1 MASSDIQDQTHR
13 LQSDDHL
20 KLLDEIDKLRSQG
33 ISHYVSLPQLI
44 VCGDQSSG
52 KSSVLEAISGISFP
66 SKDNLCTRFATEVI
80 LRKAATVSVSIRIV
94 PSQTRSEAECSR
106 LVQFSETLEDLKD
119 FPNIVEKAKTVMGIS
134 ATTSAFSNDVLR
146 VEISGPTR
154 PSFTIVDLP
163 GLIHSENKLQSSA
176 DVSMVWEMV
185 RGYMTNQ
192 RSIILAIISAKN
204 DYANQIVLKLAK
216 EVDNSGIRT
225 LGIITKPDTLSI
237 GSESEAAFVD
247 LARNHDVTFRLGW
260 HIIRNRSYETR
271 EVSGEER
278 DAAEL
283 AFFSQGIWKDLPRW
297 MVGITPLQGRLS
309 KVLLNQIKAELPTLV
324 EDIEKGVDDAMKNL
338 DKLGEK
344 RAGTDDQR
352 LFLLRVGQAFQT
364 LVKAALDGTYVDPFF
379 GELSLNGGGDSK
391 RLRAVIQNLN
401 VDFAE
406 LMRTQGQ
413 RRHIVDQK
421 ESVSNDSVQ
430 TARKSITRDD
440 FESEIVTLL
449 KRNRGREL
457 PGMYN
462 PMMVGELFH
471 QESQPWEEMARV
483 HIKHTCE
490 VVETFLEQTLAYLT
504 DENTSFNLFR
514 DVVGPLLHERAEQI
528 NLKLDEILIPF
539 TRGHPITY
547 NHYFTETIQNIR
559 QKRLEKDVTDRLRKI
574 APDMV
579 AGTKEKTIFGCVGST
594 LKVSDL
600 VAALSSRNEAD
611 MDKYAASEI
620 LLCMEA
626 YYKVS
631 KNIPLRSYGPTFAT
645 LDHKPLEDAQ
655 HSYAGNFPNTRF
667 KALISRDSLANFT
680 RSQ

>member
-1 MASSDIQDQTHR
+1 
-13 LQSDDHL
+13 
-20 KLLDEIDKLRSQG
+20 
-33 ISHYVSLPQLI
+33 
-44 VCGDQSSG
+44 
-52 KSSVLEAISGISFP
+52 
-66 SKDNLCTRFATEVI
+66 
-80 LRKAATVSVSIRIV
+80 
-94 PSQTRSEAECSR
+94 
-106 LVQFSETLEDLKD
+106 
-119 FPNIVEKAKTVMGIS
+119 
-134 ATTSAFSNDVLR
+134 
-146 VEISGPTR
+146 
-154 PSFTIVDLP
+154 
-163 GLIHSENKLQSSA
+163 
-176 DVSMVWEMV
+176 
-185 RGYMTNQ
+185 
-192 RSIILAIISAKN
+192 
-204 DYANQIVLKLAK
+204 
-216 EVDNSGIRT
+216 
-225 LGIITKPDTLSI
+225 
-237 GSESEAAFVD
+237 
-247 LARNHDVTFRLGW
+247 VTFRLGW
-260 HIIRNRSYETR
+260 HVLRNRSYETR
-271 EVSGEER
+271 GASSEER

-283 AFFSQGIWKDLPRW
+283 AFFSQGIWKDLPRS

-324 EDIEKGVDDAMKNL
+324 EDIEKGVGDAMKKL
-338 DKLGEK
+338 EKLGEK
-344 RAGTDDQR
+344 RAGTDNQR
-352 LFLLRVGQAFQT
+352 LFLLRVGQSFQT
-364 LVKAALDGTYVDPFF
+364 LVKAALDGTYIEPFF
-379 GELSLNGGGDSK
+379 GELSSDGGGDLK

-413 RRHIVDQK
+413 RRHIVDEK
-421 ESVSNDSVQ
+421 ESVSTDAAQ

-440 FESEIVTLL
+440 FESEIVALL

-471 QESQPWEEMARV
+471 LQSLPWEAMARS
-483 HIKHTCE
+483 HINHTCD

-514 DVVGPLLHERAEQI
+514 DVVGPLLRERAQQI

-559 QKRLEKDVTDRLRKI
+559 QKRLEKDVTDRLCKI

-579 AGTKEKTIFGCVGST
+579 AGTQHRTIAGCVGSS

-600 VAALSSRNEAD
+600 VSALSSRNEAD

-631 KNIPLRSYGPTFAT
+631 KNTPLRSYCLKPSPHSVTT
-645 LDHKPLEDAQ
+645 LENAQ
-655 HSYAGNFPNTRF
+655 HS
-667 KALISRDSLANFT
+667 
-680 RSQ
+680 